1 MSDNTP
7 ASTEI
12 PATTA
17 PPNFAKISG
26 RPTPVDGVNLKLG
39 SNSLFMLLLPVLVVI
54 AVVVLGNLY
63 WQQHNQLATL
73 QTSTALLTQQSAANN
88 GQFSTLQQGQQQL
101 EQSLVVAQ
109 QQDQNQQQVQQQTQ
123 VLLVQANT
131 QISSLTAQLAS
142 MNQQLLLA
150 QQAISNQRN
159 NTSSE
164 VLLSEAIS
172 MLQLAEQRLLM
183 ARDVNTA
190 ITLLQEADGL
200 LKQINSPALASLQN
214 NLAADLLTLQAL
226 TIINVEALYQ
236 QLAAVSAEVEVLTMV
251 SGSDNPGFLV
261 PETTGAPT
269 TLKENGW
276 IDSAL
281 SVLSEYFVVTRQ
293 DVAVSPLLTAE
304 QQFLLRKTI
313 GLQLTSAQ
321 LSLLNSQQVVY
332 EAALAAAQAG
342 ITRWIENSD
351 SRKISV
357 LAELEVLRTSPI
369 TNEIPAINLSQQAIK
384 LVETGVFYA
393 PVEVVP

>member
-1 MSDNTP
+1 
-7 ASTEI
+7 
-12 PATTA
+12 
-17 PPNFAKISG
+17 
-26 RPTPVDGVNLKLG
+26 
-39 SNSLFMLLLPVLVVI
+39 
-54 AVVVLGNLY
+54 
-63 WQQHNQLATL
+63 
-73 QTSTALLTQQSAANN
+73 
-88 GQFSTLQQGQQQL
+88 
-101 EQSLVVAQ
+101 
-109 QQDQNQQQVQQQTQ
+109 
-123 VLLVQANT
+123 
-131 QISSLTAQLAS
+131 
-142 MNQQLLLA
+142 
-150 QQAISNQRN
+150 
-159 NTSSE
+159 
-164 VLLSEAIS
+164 

-183 ARDVNTA
+183 AHDVNTA

-251 SGSDNPGFLV
+251 SGSDNPEFLV

-369 TNEIPAINLSQQAIK
+369 TNEMPAINLSQQAIK

>member
-1 MSDNTP
+1 
-7 ASTEI
+7 
-12 PATTA
+12 
-17 PPNFAKISG
+17 
-26 RPTPVDGVNLKLG
+26 
-39 SNSLFMLLLPVLVVI
+39 
-54 AVVVLGNLY
+54 
-63 WQQHNQLATL
+63 
-73 QTSTALLTQQSAANN
+73 
-88 GQFSTLQQGQQQL
+88 
-101 EQSLVVAQ
+101 
-109 QQDQNQQQVQQQTQ
+109 
-123 VLLVQANT
+123 
-131 QISSLTAQLAS
+131 
-142 MNQQLLLA
+142 
-150 QQAISNQRN
+150 
-159 NTSSE
+159 
-164 VLLSEAIS
+164 

-384 LVETGVFYA
+384 FVETGVFYA

>member
-17 PPNFAKISG
+17 PPSFAKISG

-332 EAALAAAQAG
+332 DAALAAAQAG

-369 TNEIPAINLSQQAIK
+369 TNEIPAISLSQQAIK
-384 LVETGVFYA
+384 LIETGVFDE

>member
-384 LVETGVFYA
+384 FVETGVFYA

>member
-54 AVVVLGNLY
+54 AVTVLGNLY
-63 WQQHNQLATL
+63 WQQHSQLATL

-269 TLKENGW
+269 TLKQNGW

-332 EAALAAAQAG
+332 DAALAAAQAG

-384 LVETGVFYA
+384 LIETGMFDE

>member
-150 QQAISNQRN
+150 QQAIRNQRN

-183 ARDVNTA
+183 AHDVNTA

-369 TNEIPAINLSQQAIK
+369 TNEMPAINLSQQAIK

>member
-73 QTSTALLTQQSAANN
+73 QTNTALLTQQSAANN

-150 QQAISNQRN
+150 QQAIRNQRN

-351 SRKISV
+351 SRKIGV

>member
-39 SNSLFMLLLPVLVVI
+39 SNSLLMLLLPVLVVI
-54 AVVVLGNLY
+54 AVTVLGNLY
-63 WQQHNQLATL
+63 WQQHSQLATL

-150 QQAISNQRN
+150 QQAIRNQRN

-332 EAALAAAQAG
+332 ETALAAAQAG

-351 SRKISV
+351 SRKIGV

-369 TNEIPAINLSQQAIK
+369 TNEMPAINLSQQAIK

>member
-1 MSDNTP
+1 
-7 ASTEI
+7 
-12 PATTA
+12 
-17 PPNFAKISG
+17 
-26 RPTPVDGVNLKLG
+26 
-39 SNSLFMLLLPVLVVI
+39 LLLPVLVVI
-54 AVVVLGNLY
+54 AVTVLGNLY
-63 WQQHNQLATL
+63 WQQHSQLATL

-150 QQAISNQRN
+150 QQAIRNQRN

-332 EAALAAAQAG
+332 ETALAAAQAG

-351 SRKISV
+351 SRKIGV

-369 TNEIPAINLSQQAIK
+369 TNEMPAINLSQQAIK

>member
-12 PATTA
+12 PATPA
-17 PPNFAKISG
+17 SPSFAKISS
-26 RPTPVDGVNLKLG
+26 RPTPVDGVNLKLR

-54 AVVVLGNLY
+54 AVAVLGNLY
-63 WQQHNQLATL
+63 WQQHSQLATL
-73 QTSTALLTQQSAANN
+73 QTNTALLTQQSAANN
-88 GQFSTLQQGQQQL
+88 GQFSVLQQSQQQL
-101 EQSLVVAQ
+101 EQSLVAAQ
-109 QQDQNQQQVQQQTQ
+109 QQDQNQQQLQQQNQ

-159 NTSSE
+159 NTSAK
-164 VLLSEAIS
+164 VLLSEAAS
-172 MLQLAEQRLLM
+172 MLRLAEQRLLM
-183 ARDVNTA
+183 TSDVNTA
-190 ITLLQEADGL
+190 ITLLQEADAV
-200 LKQINSPALASLQN
+200 LKQINSPALVGLQN
-214 NLAADLLTLQAL
+214 NLAADLFTLQAL
-226 TIINVEALYQ
+226 ITINVEALYEK
-236 QLAAVSAEVEVLTMV
+236 LASVSAEVEVLTMV
-251 SGSDNPGFLV
+251 SGSDNPDFLV
-261 PETTGAPT
+261 PESTGVPT
-269 TLKENGW
+269 ALKQNGW

-293 DVAVSPLLTAE
+293 DVAVSPLLTTE

-332 EAALAAAQAG
+332 DAALAAAQAG
-342 ITRWIENSD
+342 ISRWIENSD
-351 SRKISV
+351 SRKIGV
-357 LAELEVLRTSPI
+357 LAELEALRTIPI

-384 LVETGVFYA
+384 LIETGMFDA

>member
-1 MSDNTP
+1 MSDITP

-12 PATTA
+12 PATPA
-17 PPNFAKISG
+17 PPSFAKISG

-54 AVVVLGNLY
+54 AVTVLGNLY
-63 WQQHNQLATL
+63 WQQHSQLATL

-269 TLKENGW
+269 TLKQNGW

-369 TNEIPAINLSQQAIK
+369 TNEMPAINLSQQAIK

>member
-17 PPNFAKISG
+17 PPSFAKISG

-54 AVVVLGNLY
+54 AVTVLGNLY
-63 WQQHNQLATL
+63 WQQHSQLATL

-269 TLKENGW
+269 TLKQNGW

-332 EAALAAAQAG
+332 DAALAAAQAG

-384 LVETGVFYA
+384 LIETGMFDE

>member
-73 QTSTALLTQQSAANN
+73 QTNTALLTQQSAANN

-150 QQAISNQRN
+150 QQAIRNQRN

-332 EAALAAAQAG
+332 ETALAAAQAG

-351 SRKISV
+351 SRKIGV